1 MKTRTTIFIV
11 LVILAV
17 AAVIGLRF
25 LRGPGKS
32 LQEAG
37 SAQAELPPASG
48 GLASLRGAEVNWPLL
63 FIPNRGQLDP
73 RVAFY
78 LQGGDKNI
86 YFGPE
91 GLTITMASLKE
102 KGGVSS
108 SGGDSGR
115 QKADLQSR
123 ASDVSRKTDL
133 TAGQEPEFRRWTVRL
148 DFVGANPATVI
159 KPLKNT
165 ETRMSYFRG
174 GPDGW
179 FSALPTYSLI
189 RYEELWPGV
198 DLYLKGNTGQ
208 LKSEFVV
215 SPGTDPSV
223 IRLNYRGA
231 TEVRLNQKGQLEVS
245 TPAGSFI
252 DEAPVAFQLKN
263 GRKVPVEVRFEIIE
277 KTVGENGLVSC
288 LHGFKIGEYDRAEPL
303 FIDPAVLVYSGFIGG
318 SYNDRALALAVDEN
332 GYVYLT
338 GWTGSLDF
346 PVAVGP
352 DLTYNGP
359 SLGTDAFV
367 AKVHPSG
374 SGLIYCG
381 FLGGS
386 NDDGG
391 TGIAVDSAGN
401 AYVCGYTKSG
411 DFPVYGGP
419 YTSPGANISLM
430 SDAFI
435 TKINAS
441 GTALVYSGYLGGSS
455 TDIASS
461 VAVDSSGRAHLCGTT
476 ESSDFPTR
484 IGPDTSHN
492 GQKDAFVCRVAA
504 TGASLDWS
512 GFIGGTADDVGSGLA
527 LDSGGNVYLTGYT
540 TSTQGQLFPVK
551 TGPYLTHKGGL
562 DAFLAKIA
570 AAGNSITYCGYIG
583 GTGDDY
589 GAAVAVNASGEAL
602 VAGATGSQSGF
613 PLLVGPDLT
622 YNGGVDGFI
631 CRVNQSGNGLIYSGY
646 VGGSLDDFGLAVA
659 VDSQGIA
666 YLAGATD
673 SSDFPVA
680 GGPQSAY
687 GGVRDAFL
695 MAVKA
700 DGSGYY
706 FSSFLGGADRE
717 EANAVAALG
726 DGNCYLAGFTRSWNF
741 PVLVGPFLQ
750 PGGGV
755 GQLAEDAF
763 VSRIYGL
770 IPPLPPANL
779 RQTAVTVNSVSLAW
793 DDKSANEDGF
803 KIERKTGATGTWSQI
818 ASVGA
823 NVTSFQNTGLNEG
836 TVYYYRV
843 RAYNSAGDS
852 AYSNELNVLTL
863 PAAPTNLV
871 ATAVHERRVNLSW
884 TDNSGGESGFRLER
898 KTGSGNWV
906 TLTNLA
912 ANVTS
917 YPDTSVVETTTY
929 TYRIF
934 AFNASGDSA
943 PSNEATVTTPDLT
956 VPIAPSNLQATALS
970 ATSARLTWVDNAYNE
985 DGFKVERKT
994 GAGGTWSQVGTAGV
1008 DATSFTDSGLSE
1020 LTTYYY
1026 RVRAHNNAGDSDYS
1040 NEAAVTTPENK
1051 PRLRVP
1057 VAGISFGNVNVC
1069 EAKDMTTTIY
1079 NDGGADL
1086 VVSAVARVS
1095 GSTDFSYKSPV
1106 LPLTVPPFG
1115 SKTITI
1121 SYAPSATGPG
1131 SAVFRISSNDPD
1143 NPAAD
1148 FSVSGT
1154 GFIPVI
1160 TVGLEVQK
1168 GTERAWIIR
1177 RDFGRITITVNK
1189 EAPYTV
1195 ARYRLWRKVV
1205 GGSFEARKDFIE
1217 SDFSYGRLV
1226 YVDKYLEKG
1235 KSYVYKV
1242 EALNCFDQVVATSA
1256 ETGTTGS
1263 LLKDEILKRLD
1274 RTGKD

>member
-1 MKTRTTIFIV
+1 MKTRATIFIV
-11 LVILAV
+11 SVILVV
-17 AAVIGLRF
+17 ASVTGIRF
-25 LRGPGKS
+25 LRGPGRG
-32 LQEAG
+32 LPEA
-37 SAQAELPPASG
+37 SSRADFSEAAA

-78 LQGGDKNI
+78 LQGSDKNI
-86 YFGPE
+86 YFSPD
-91 GLTITMASLKE
+91 GLTITMSSLRE
-102 KGGVSS
+102 KTGDFS
-108 SGGDSGR
+108 SGGQTGRKKTGLPSRVSGF
-115 QKADLQSR
+115 SR
-123 ASDVSRKTDL
+123 GFDMAS
-133 TAGQEPEFRRWTVRL
+133 GQEPEFRRWTVRL
-148 DFVGANPATVI
+148 DFIGANPGTII
-159 KPLKNT
+159 KPLKSM
-165 ETRMSYFRG
+165 ETRVSYFRG
-174 GPDGW
+174 GPEDW
-179 FSALPTYSLI
+179 FTALPTYSLI
-189 RYEELWPGV
+189 RYQELWPGV
-198 DLYLKGNTGQ
+198 DLYLKGNPGQ
-208 LKSEFVV
+208 LKCEFVV
-215 SPGTDPSV
+215 SPGADPSV

-231 TEVRLNQKGQLEVS
+231 TEIKLNQKGQLEVI

-252 DEAPVAFQLKN
+252 DEAPVAFQLKD
-263 GRKVPVEVRFEIIE
+263 GRKVPVEVKFEIIDI
-277 KTVGENGLVSC
+277 TIGENGQVNC
-288 LHGFKIGEYDRAEPL
+288 LHGFKTGEYDRAEPL
-303 FIDPAVLVYSGFIGG
+303 YIDPAVLVYSGFIGG
-318 SYNDRALALAVDEN
+318 SYNDRALAMAVDET

-374 SGLIYCG
+374 SGLVYCG

-386 NDDGG
+386 HDDGG

-401 AYVCGYTKSG
+401 AYVCGYTRSG

-419 YTSPGANISLM
+419 YTSPGANISLY

-435 TKINAS
+435 TKINAA
-441 GTALVYSGYLGGSS
+441 GTGLVYSGYIGGSAA
-455 TDIASS
+455 DIASS
-461 VAVDSSGRAHLCGTT
+461 IAVDSSGRAYLCGTT
-476 ESSDFPTR
+476 ESSDFPTKT
-484 IGPDTSHN
+484 GPDTSYN

-504 TGASLDWS
+504 TGGSLDWS
-512 GFIGGTADDVGSGLA
+512 GFIGGTADDIGSWLA
-527 LDSGGNVYLTGYT
+527 LDAGGNVYLAGYT
-540 TSTQGQLFPVK
+540 ASTPGQLFPVK
-551 TGPYLTHKGGL
+551 TGPYLTHRGGL
-562 DAFLAKIA
+562 DAFVAKIA
-570 AAGNSITYCGYIG
+570 SSGNSITYCGYIG
-583 GTGDDY
+583 GAGDDY
-589 GAAVAVNASGEAL
+589 GTAVAVNPSGEAI
-602 VAGATGSQSGF
+602 VAGATNSQSGF

-631 CRVNQSGNGLIYSGY
+631 CRVNQAGNGIVYSGY
-646 VGGSLDDFGLAVA
+646 VGGSLDDFGLAVV

-673 SSDFPVA
+673 SPDFPVA

-687 GGVRDAFL
+687 AGGRDAFL

-706 FSSFLGGADRE
+706 FSSYLGGSDRE

-741 PVLVGPFLQ
+741 PVLIGPFLQ

-763 VSRIYGL
+763 VARVYGL
-770 IPPLPPANL
+770 IPPAAPANL
-779 RQTAVTVNSVSLAW
+779 RQTAVTVSSVSLAW
-793 DDKSANEDGF
+793 DDKSSNEDGF
-803 KIERKTGATGTWSQI
+803 KIERKTGAGGTWAQI
-818 ASVGA
+818 ATVGA
-823 NVTSFQNTGLNEG
+823 NVTSFQNTGLSEG

-852 AYSNELNVLTL
+852 PYSNELNVLTL

-871 ATAVHERRVNLSW
+871 ASAVHERRVNLSW

-898 KTGSGNWV
+898 KTGSGNWT
-906 TLTNLA
+906 TLANLA

-943 PSNEATVTTPDLT
+943 ASNEATVTTPALT
-956 VPIAPSNLQATALS
+956 VPIAPSDLQAVALS
-970 ATSARLTWVDNAYNE
+970 AGSVRLTWVDNSYNE
-985 DGFKVERKT
+985 DGFQVERKT
-994 GAGGTWSQVGTAGV
+994 GAGGTWSQVGTAGE
-1008 DATSFTDSGLSE
+1008 DATGFTDSGLSE

-1026 RVRAHNNAGDSDYS
+1026 RVRAYNNAGDSDYS

-1057 VAGISFGNVNVC
+1057 VAGINFGNVNVC
-1069 EAKDMTTTIY
+1069 EARDMTTTIY

-1095 GSTDFSYKSPV
+1095 GSADFSYKTPA

-1115 SKTITI
+1115 SRTLTI
-1121 SYAPSATGPG
+1121 SYAPSTTGPG
-1131 SAVFRISSNDPD
+1131 GATFRISSNDQD

-1160 TVGLEVQK
+1160 TIGLEVQK

-1195 ARYRLWRKVV
+1195 ARYRLWRKVA
-1205 GGSFEARKDFIE
+1205 GGTFEPRKDFIE

-1226 YVDKYLEKG
+1226 YVDKYLDKG

-1242 EALNCFDQVVATSA
+1242 EALNCFDQVVASSF

-1263 LLKDEILKRLD
+1263 LLKDEILRRLD
-1274 RTGKD
+1274 RTVKD

>member
-1 MKTRTTIFIV
+1 MKTRTRIIFL

-17 AAVIGLRF
+17 AVILGVRL
-25 LRGPGKS
+25 LRGPGKGPMEIS
-32 LQEAG
+32 SPQLEQ
-37 SAQAELPPASG
+37 LPVERR
-48 GLASLRGAEVNWPLL
+48 LDSLRGSELNWPLL

-78 LQGGDKNI
+78 LQGSDKNI
-86 YFGPE
+86 YFSRD
-91 GLTITMASLKE
+91 GLTITMSMIKE
-102 KGGVSS
+102 KAVASS
-108 SGGDSGR
+108 SEEKETARPGFPAKLNLAARSPEENAGSG
-115 QKADLQSR
+115 
-123 ASDVSRKTDL
+123 
-133 TAGQEPEFRRWTVRL
+133 PEFRRWTVRL
-148 DFVGANPATVI
+148 DFIGANPETFI
-159 KPLKNT
+159 QPLKKT

-174 GPDGW
+174 GPEDW
-179 FSALPTYSLI
+179 FSALPSYSLVAY
-189 RYEELWPGV
+189 RDLWPGV
-198 DLYLKGNTGQ
+198 DLYLKGHPGQ
-208 LKSEFVV
+208 LKCEFVV
-215 SPGTDPSV
+215 SPNTDPSV
-223 IRLNYRGA
+223 IRLQYRGA
-231 TEVRLNQKGQLEVS
+231 TEVKLNQKGQLEVI

-252 DEAPVAFQLKN
+252 DEAPVAFQYKA
-263 GRKVPVEVRFEIIE
+263 GRKVPVEVKFEIIE
-277 KTVGENGLVSC
+277 KTFGENGLVNC
-288 LHGFKIGEYDRAEPL
+288 LHGFTTDEYDRAAPL
-303 FIDPAVLVYSGFIGG
+303 YIDPAVLVYSGFIGG
-318 SYNDRALALAVDEN
+318 SYNDRALAMAVDEN

-367 AKVHPSG
+367 ARVHPSG
-374 SGLIYCG
+374 NGLVYCG

-391 TGIAVDSAGN
+391 TGIAVDSSGN

-419 YTSPGANISLM
+419 YTSPGANISLL

-435 TKINAS
+435 TKINAA
-441 GTALVYSGYLGGSS
+441 GTALVYSGYIGGSS

-461 VAVDSSGRAHLCGTT
+461 VAVDSSGRAYVCGTT
-476 ESSDFPTR
+476 ESSDFPTK
-484 IGPDTSHN
+484 IGPDTSYN

-512 GFIGGTADDVGSGLA
+512 GFIGGTADDLSSGLA
-527 LDSGGNVYLTGYT
+527 LDAAGNVYVAGYT

-551 TGPYLTHKGGL
+551 NGPYLTHKGGL
-562 DAFLAKIA
+562 DTFVAKIA
-570 AAGNSITYCGYIG
+570 AAGNSIVYCGYIG
-583 GTGDDY
+583 GAGDDY
-589 GAAVAVNASGEAL
+589 GAAVAVNASGEVF
-602 VAGATGSQSGF
+602 VAGATSSQSGF

-622 YNGGVDGFI
+622 YNGGVEGFI
-631 CRVNQSGNGLIYSGY
+631 SRVNQAGTGLVYSGY
-646 VGGSLDDFGLAVA
+646 VGGSLDDFGLALA
-659 VDSQGIA
+659 VDAQGIA

-687 GGVRDAFL
+687 AGGRDAFI
-695 MAVKA
+695 MAIEA

-706 FSSFLGGADRE
+706 FSSFLGGSDRE

-763 VSRIYGL
+763 VARIYGL
-770 IPPLPPANL
+770 IPPAAPVNL

-793 DDKSANEDGF
+793 DDKSSNEDGF
-803 KIERKTGATGTWSQI
+803 KIERKTGAAGTWAQV
-818 ASVGA
+818 ATVGA
-823 NVTSFQNTGLNEG
+823 NVNTFQNTGLSEG

-863 PAAPTNLV
+863 PAAPTNLA
-871 ATAVHERRVNLSW
+871 ATVVHERRVNLSW

-898 KTGSGNWV
+898 KTGSGDWT
-906 TLTNLA
+906 TLANLA

-917 YPDTSVVETTTY
+917 YPDTSVVESTTY

-943 PSNEATVTTPDLT
+943 SSNEATVTTPALT
-956 VPIAPSNLQATALS
+956 IPIAPSDLQATALS

-994 GAGGTWSQVGTAGV
+994 GAGGTWSQVGTAGE
-1008 DATSFTDSGLSE
+1008 DATSFIDSGLAE

-1026 RVRAHNNAGDSDYS
+1026 RVRAYNSAGDSDYS
-1040 NEAAVTTPENK
+1040 NEASVTTPENK
-1051 PRLRVP
+1051 PKLRLP
-1057 VAGISFGNVNVC
+1057 VAGIDFGNVNVC
-1069 EAKDMTTTIY
+1069 ESRDMTTTIY

-1095 GSTDFSYKSPV
+1095 GSADFSYKSPV
-1106 LPLTVPPFG
+1106 PPLTVSPF
-1115 SKTITI
+1115 SSRTLTV
-1121 SYAPSATGPG
+1121 SYSPSATGPA

-1143 NPAAD
+1143 NPSAD
-1148 FSVSGT
+1148 FSANGN

-1160 TVGLEVQK
+1160 NISLQVQK

-1177 RDFGRITITVNK
+1177 RDYGRITITVNK
-1189 EAPYTV
+1189 EAPYPV
-1195 ARYRLWRKVV
+1195 ARYRLWRRLTS
-1205 GGSFEARKDFIE
+1205 GTYELRKEFIE
-1217 SDFSYGRLV
+1217 SDFSYGRLI
-1226 YVDKYLEKG
+1226 YVDKYLDRG
-1235 KSYVYKV
+1235 KSYVYKL
-1242 EALNCFDQVVATSA
+1242 EALNCFDQVVASST

-1263 LLKDEILKRLD
+1263 RLKDEILRQLD
-1274 RTGKD
+1274 RTVKD